1 MELTKAEESL
11 TVAQTALRQIEQ
23 GPENQEKFNKALR
36 TYDEKMSK
44 IASRADSFAEKASTD
59 PKFDSIL
66 DQYTKNQLEQQLIL
80 DEIMEQAPARQK
92 SRVQTVKEK
101 SLKSFAEVLI
111 KMGDLNKLLD
121 RLFKA
126 MDQKNQD
133 EYSALKD
140 LEILEALSDNMPA
153 EAQPALEKIKTARLF
168 QLNQKIKSLP
178 LLETKK
184 LQPVVKK
191 LKVNEQLR
199 SFIAEKIEVKNTTAA
214 EKNLNE
220 QEARTTV
227 KYTTPEIQ
235 TQATSTSTYFGSA
248 GGGASPINNNENL
261 INEPRELTDQQ
272 IESIIRNPDDTQEPI
287 NPPMI
292 TPAKTDEPA
301 APSSAPLA
309 PPSTP
314 NVQSTSDASVT
325 DTTTKPVLNEAK
337 NSNDDQV
344 GNTQPTLNKPAAD
357 PDIGAPV
364 TPQASSPVKSGST
377 AGKTK
382 IISPPAKTKSNPAPS
397 KPAQSETQAKPQNTQ
412 SKTDAEPANIIK

>member
-1 MELTKAEESL
+1 
-11 TVAQTALRQIEQ
+11 
-23 GPENQEKFNKALR
+23 
-36 TYDEKMSK
+36 
-44 IASRADSFAEKASTD
+44 
-59 PKFDSIL
+59 
-66 DQYTKNQLEQQLIL
+66 
-80 DEIMEQAPARQK
+80 
-92 SRVQTVKEK
+92 
-101 SLKSFAEVLI
+101 
-111 KMGDLNKLLD
+111 MGDLNKLLD

-261 INEPRELTDQQ
+261 INEPQELTDQQ

-364 TPQASSPVKSGST
+364 TPQASSPVKSGSS

-382 IISPPAKTKSNPAPS
+382 IISTPAKTESNPAPS
-397 KPAQSETQAKPQNTQ
+397 KPAQSETQAKPQICLPWKIRAGLTRVGLTNQPICASAHRRQTL
-412 SKTDAEPANIIK
+412 A